1 MKYQLPTSHWIYFC
15 AQIKSDK
22 IDASGAGGNNNVA
35 TVLNQARM
43 AIDHPI
49 FDSDTNR
56 KVLLDHL
63 YLISA
68 GEITRAARTWLV
80 EQLDQG
86 QRRHIIFMDRD
97 EFLDQ
102 SARILLDLR
111 LDSPMA
117 HAAASPETF
126 SAWSICRREKPPV
139 RAFSGS
145 SLWPFREREKE
156 RRPDP
161 PQGRLVH

>member
-1 MKYQLPTSHWIYFC
+1 
-15 AQIKSDK
+15 
-22 IDASGAGGNNNVA
+22 
-35 TVLNQARM
+35 M

-80 EQLDQG
+80 ERLDAV

-111 LDSPMA
+111 LDNPM
-117 HAAASPETF
+117 T
-126 SAWSICRREKPPV
+126 ITD
-139 RAFSGS
+139 GDI
-145 SLWPFREREKE
+145 PF
-156 RRPDP
+156 
-161 PQGRLVH
+161 

>member
-1 MKYQLPTSHWIYFC
+1 
-15 AQIKSDK
+15 
-22 IDASGAGGNNNVA
+22 
-35 TVLNQARM
+35 M

-80 EQLDQG
+80 EQLDAG

-111 LDSPMA
+111 LDGTMA
-117 HAAASPETF
+117 ITDED
-126 SAWSICRREKPPV
+126 I
-139 RAFSGS
+139 
-145 SLWPFREREKE
+145 PF
-156 RRPDP
+156 
-161 PQGRLVH
+161 

>member
-1 MKYQLPTSHWIYFC
+1 
-15 AQIKSDK
+15 
-22 IDASGAGGNNNVA
+22 
-35 TVLNQARM
+35 M

-80 EQLDQG
+80 EKLDQG

-117 HAAASPETF
+117 ITDED
-126 SAWSICRREKPPV
+126 I
-139 RAFSGS
+139 
-145 SLWPFREREKE
+145 PF
-156 RRPDP
+156 
-161 PQGRLVH
+161 

>member
-1 MKYQLPTSHWIYFC
+1 
-15 AQIKSDK
+15 
-22 IDASGAGGNNNVA
+22 
-35 TVLNQARM
+35 M

-80 EQLDQG
+80 EQLDVG

-102 SARILLDLR
+102 SSRILLDLR
-111 LDSPMA
+111 LDSPLA
-117 HAAASPETF
+117 ITDED
-126 SAWSICRREKPPV
+126 I
-139 RAFSGS
+139 
-145 SLWPFREREKE
+145 PF
-156 RRPDP
+156 
-161 PQGRLVH
+161 